1 MKKIIAAFDGLNY
14 SKSTEMYAIQMARI
28 AGAHLVGIFLDD
40 FTYHSY
46 TLKEANYREM
56 LQRKLEGDEKDRL
69 ARSVCAKRFEMA
81 CQEAKLTY
89 AVHHDNSLAVQELLH
104 ESIYADLIVIDKKES
119 FNKEHDDAPAGFI
132 RFLLANS
139 ECPVLVVPS
148 AYKVIE
154 KISLLYDGSPSSVYA
169 IKMFSYLA
177 PDMKTL
183 PAEIITVKE
192 EELDRHLP
200 DHDLMKEFMK
210 RHFPRA
216 VYKILQGD
224 PEDEIIRYLKNR
236 KQNELLVL
244 GAYHR
249 NMVSRWF
256 KTSMA
261 DKLMRRLKTPLFIAH
276 H

>member
-1 MKKIIAAFDGLNY
+1 MKKIIAAFNGLNY
-14 SKSTEMYAIQMARI
+14 SKSTEIYAVQMAKI
-28 AGAHLVGIFLDD
+28 VSAHLVGIFLDD

-46 TLKEANYREM
+46 TLKEANYREI

-69 ARSVCAKRFEMA
+69 ARSVCAKRFEKA
-81 CQEAKLTY
+81 CQEAKITY
-89 AVHHDNSLAVQELLH
+89 AIHHDKSLAVQELLH
-104 ESIYADLIVIDKKES
+104 ESIYADLIVIDKKET
-119 FNKEHDDAPAGFI
+119 FDKDRGDAPAGFI

-148 AYKVIE
+148 EYKIIE

-177 PDMKTL
+177 SDMKTL
-183 PAEIITVKE
+183 PTEIITVKE
-192 EELDRHLP
+192 DELNRHLP

-210 RHFPRA
+210 RHFAGA
-216 VYKILQGD
+216 VYKLLQGD
-224 PEDEIIRYLKNR
+224 AETEIIRYLKNR

-261 DKLMRRLKTPLFIAH
+261 DRLMRQLKTPLFIAH